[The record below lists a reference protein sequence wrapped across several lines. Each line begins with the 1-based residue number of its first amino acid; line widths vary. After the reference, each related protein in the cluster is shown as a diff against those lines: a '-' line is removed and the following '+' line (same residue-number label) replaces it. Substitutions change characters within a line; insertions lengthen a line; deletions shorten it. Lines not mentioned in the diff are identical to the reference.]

1 MNKISTTEVEQ
12 SAASVWPLFI
22 EQLRLIEPSLGN
34 VDTLVDELGLDKFQP
49 LDCTEKTSIFIYSL
63 YKSEYIQQF

>member
-12 SAASVWPLFI
+12 SAAPVWPLFI

-49 LDCTEKTSIFIYSL
+49 LDFTKKTSIFIYSL